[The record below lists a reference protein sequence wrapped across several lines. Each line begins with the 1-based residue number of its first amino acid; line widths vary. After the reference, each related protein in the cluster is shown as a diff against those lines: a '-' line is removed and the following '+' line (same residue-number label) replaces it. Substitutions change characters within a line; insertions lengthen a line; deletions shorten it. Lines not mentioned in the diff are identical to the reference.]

1 MINVKK
7 EGLTT
12 LQHLKNEMNYNLY
25 HSRMHWR
32 WNSCLQVVTC
42 KARED
47 QIKEHC
53 YNIKKWKWRK
63 SFCKRKKGGGG
74 EGAGSAISD
83 ILLNV
88 S

>member
-7 EGLTT
+7 KGHTT
-12 LQHLKNEMNYNLY
+12 LQNLKNEMNYNLY

-47 QIKEHC
+47 
-53 YNIKKWKWRK
+53 
-63 SFCKRKKGGGG
+63 
-74 EGAGSAISD
+74 
-83 ILLNV
+83 
-88 S
+88 